1 MTRKYKLIQK
11 FLKRPESLT
20 FSQIENV
27 LIQVGFERVEAKGS
41 HVKFKYLKSNIDLV
55 IPVHGGECLS
65 HYKRR
70 ALKIVLKYNLIKL

>member
-1 MTRKYKLIQK
+1 MTRRHKLIQK
-11 FLKRPESLT
+11 FLERPESLA

-27 LIQVGFERVEAKGS
+27 LIWAGFERIEAKGS
-41 HVKFKYLKSNIDLV
+41 HVKFKYLKANVDLV

-70 ALKIVLKYNLIKL
+70 ALKIALRYNLIKL